1 MNNTGTKKKGM
12 RLKSKLAMVYILA
25 GFLPI
30 VVILFVN
37 YFQMRSVFKSQEKNT
52 LYSFIKR
59 STLDLDDEFKKYAE
73 LAKLITNDENV
84 NDILSTIYLDD
95 NRINEKF
102 DLSVAPSLDTFIY
115 FHNEVSKITIYTDRI
130 VDYKNKY
137 LAPIEE
143 LKKTDWYESIADSR
157 NNNWIAGTDEKTIV
171 LVRKM
176 QSLEENGING
186 YFYEKINYD
195 NVFED
200 LSENISDNYGIC
212 VSDSLGHNIYSYDTF
227 TDKNKEY
234 NLSLPEITKKYPD
247 KNKDYFIVKKTIPET
262 GWNVWLYKPEK
273 LMGTSIRQINIITFG
288 GTLVCLVATFMCIRF
303 TAIFVTTRIAKLQK
317 AVARVEKEDFSY
329 TLNTTSQ
336 DEIGEL
342 ITSFSKME
350 RKLNYLINEV
360 YKSRIKEKEYEMKAL
375 QAQINPHFLYNT
387 LSLINWKAIE
397 AGKRDIS
404 KITLALSA
412 FYRTSLNKGNNITH
426 ISGEIE
432 NMRSYLSIQLML
444 HDDGFDVTE
453 DIDDSVLEYTCP
465 NLILQ
470 PLIENAIDHG
480 IDVMPGDRRGTISVI
495 CKDMDTY
502 IQFVI
507 KDNGIGMTKEQTV
520 KILTKD
526 SKGYG
531 VRNVNERL
539 KLCYG
544 EEYPMII
551 KSKENTGTEVII
563 TIPKKN

>member
-1 MNNTGTKKKGM
+1 MGNTDKKKKGM

-37 YFQMRSVFKSQEKNT
+37 YFQMHSVFKNQEMNT
-52 LYSFIKR
+52 LQSFINR
-59 STLDLDDEFKKYAE
+59 SVQSLDDEFNTYIE
-73 LAKLITNDENV
+73 LADLITTDENV
-84 NDILSTIYLDD
+84 NDILNTVYLDD
-95 NRINEKF
+95 NMADEKF
-102 DLSVAPSLDTFIY
+102 DLSVTPSLDTFKY
-115 FHNEVSKITIYTDRI
+115 FHNEIGRIAIYTDRI
-130 VDYKNKY
+130 EDNKNKY

-143 LKKTDWYESIADSR
+143 IEATDWYNNIIASR
-157 NNNWIAGTDEKTIV
+157 GNNWIIDTAGKTIA

-176 QSLEENGING
+176 QALEESRITG
-186 YFYEKINYD
+186 YFYEEINYD
-195 NVFED
+195 NIFEC
-200 LSENISDNYGIC
+200 LGENISDNYGIY
-212 VSDSLGHNIYSYDTF
+212 VSDNSGQEIYSYNAF
-227 TDKNKEY
+227 NDKNKNY
-234 NLSLPEITKKYPD
+234 NLSLSEIAKKYSD
-247 KNKDYFIVKKTIPET
+247 NKKDYYIVKKAIPKT

-273 LMGTSIRQINIITFG
+273 LMGNSIRQINIITFG

-303 TAIFVTTRIAKLQK
+303 TAIFVTTRIGKLQK

-360 YKSRIKEKEYEMKAL
+360 YKSKIKEKEYEMKAL

-397 AGKRDIS
+397 SGKRDIS

-412 FYRTSLNKGNNITH
+412 FYRTSLNKGNSITH

-480 IDVMPGDRRGTISVI
+480 IDVMPEGRRGAISI
-495 CKDMDTY
+495 SCKDMDTY
-502 IQFVI
+502 IQFIV

-551 KSKENTGTEVII
+551 KSKENAGTEVII

>member
-59 STLDLDDEFKKYAE
+59 SVLDLDDEFKKYAE

-102 DLSVAPSLDTFIY
+102 DQSVAPSLDTFIY

-143 LKKTDWYESIADSR
+143 LKKADWYESIADSR

-186 YFYEKINYD
+186 YFYEKISYD

-212 VSDSLGHNIYSYDTF
+212 VSDRLGQNIYSYDTF

-234 NLSLPEITKKYPD
+234 NLSLSEITKKYPD

-273 LMGTSIRQINIITFG
+273 LMGTYIRQINIITFG

-303 TAIFVTTRIAKLQK
+303 TAIFVTTRIGKLQK

-480 IDVMPGDRRGTISVI
+480 IDVMPEDRRGVISVI

>member
-1 MNNTGTKKKGM
+1 MGNTDKKKKGM

-37 YFQMRSVFKSQEKNT
+37 YFQMRSVFKNQEMNT
-52 LYSFIKR
+52 LQSFINR
-59 STLDLDDEFKKYAE
+59 SVQSLDDEFDTYIELAE
-73 LAKLITNDENV
+73 LITKDENV
-84 NDILSTIYLDD
+84 NDILSTVYLDD
-95 NRINEKF
+95 NMADEKF
-102 DLSVAPSLDTFIY
+102 DLSVTPVLDTFKY
-115 FHNEVSKITIYTDRI
+115 FHNEIGKIAIYTDRI
-130 VDYKNKY
+130 EDNKNKY

-143 LKKTDWYESIADSR
+143 IETADWNNNIITSR
-157 NNNWIAGTDEKTIV
+157 GNNWIIDTAGKTIA

-176 QSLEENGING
+176 QVLEENGITG
-186 YFYEKINYD
+186 YFYEEINYD
-195 NVFED
+195 NIFEC
-200 LSENISDNYGIC
+200 LGENISDNYGIY
-212 VSDSLGHNIYSYDTF
+212 VSDNSGREIYSYNAF
-227 TDKNKEY
+227 NDKNKNY
-234 NLSLPEITKKYPD
+234 NLSLSEIAKKYSD
-247 KNKDYFIVKKTIPET
+247 NKKDYYIVKKAIPKT

-273 LMGTSIRQINIITFG
+273 LMGNSIRQINIITFG

-303 TAIFVTTRIAKLQK
+303 TAIFVTIRIGKLQK

-360 YKSRIKEKEYEMKAL
+360 YKSKIKEKEYEMKAL

-412 FYRTSLNKGNNITH
+412 FYRTSLNKGNSITH

-453 DIDDSVLEYTCP
+453 DIDDSILEYTCP

-480 IDVMPGDRRGTISVI
+480 IDVMPDGRRGAISI
-495 CKDMDTY
+495 SCKDMDTY
-502 IQFVI
+502 ILFIV
-507 KDNGIGMTKEQTV
+507 KDNGIGMTREQTI

-551 KSKENTGTEVII
+551 KSEENAGTEVII

>member
-59 STLDLDDEFKKYAE
+59 STLDLDDKFKKYAE

-102 DLSVAPSLDTFIY
+102 DQSVAPSLDTFIY

-143 LKKTDWYESIADSR
+143 LKKADWYDNIADSR

-212 VSDSLGHNIYSYDTF
+212 VSDRLGQNIYSYDTF

-234 NLSLPEITKKYPD
+234 NLSLPEITKKYSD
-247 KNKDYFIVKKTIPET
+247 MNKDYFIVKKTIPET

-303 TAIFVTTRIAKLQK
+303 TAIFVTTRIGKLQK

-329 TLNTTSQ
+329 ALNTTSQ

-453 DIDDSVLEYTCP
+453 DIDDSILEYTCP

-480 IDVMPGDRRGTISVI
+480 IDVMPEDRRGVISVI

>member
-37 YFQMRSVFKSQEKNT
+37 YFQMRSVFKNQEKNT

-59 STLDLDDEFKKYAE
+59 SVLDLDDEFKKYAE

-143 LKKTDWYESIADSR
+143 LKKADWYDNIADSR

-212 VSDSLGHNIYSYDTF
+212 VSDRLGQNIYSYDTF

-480 IDVMPGDRRGTISVI
+480 IDVMPEDRRGVISVI

>member
-59 STLDLDDEFKKYAE
+59 SVLDLDDEFKKYAE

-102 DLSVAPSLDTFIY
+102 DQSVAPSLDTFIY

-143 LKKTDWYESIADSR
+143 LKKADWYESIADSR

-195 NVFED
+195 NVFKD
-200 LSENISDNYGIC
+200 LSEDISDNYGIC
-212 VSDSLGHNIYSYDTF
+212 VSDSLGQNIYSYDTF

-480 IDVMPGDRRGTISVI
+480 IDVMPEDRRGVISVI

>member
-37 YFQMRSVFKSQEKNT
+37 YFQMRSVFKNQEKNT

-59 STLDLDDEFKKYAE
+59 SVLDLDDEFKKYAE

-102 DLSVAPSLDTFIY
+102 DQSVAPSLDTFIY

-143 LKKTDWYESIADSR
+143 LKKADWYESIADSR

-212 VSDSLGHNIYSYDTF
+212 VSDRLGQNIYSYDTF

-247 KNKDYFIVKKTIPET
+247 KNKDYFIVKKSIPET

-303 TAIFVTTRIAKLQK
+303 TAIFVTTRIGKLQK

-329 TLNTTSQ
+329 TLNTASQ

-480 IDVMPGDRRGTISVI
+480 IDVMPEDRRGVISVI

>member
-59 STLDLDDEFKKYAE
+59 STLDLDDKFKKYAE
-73 LAKLITNDENV
+73 LAKFITNDENV

-102 DLSVAPSLDTFIY
+102 DQSVAPSLDTFIY

-143 LKKTDWYESIADSR
+143 LKKADWYDNIADSR

-212 VSDSLGHNIYSYDTF
+212 VSDRLGQNIYSYDTF

-234 NLSLPEITKKYPD
+234 NLSLPEITKKYSD
-247 KNKDYFIVKKTIPET
+247 MNKDYFIVKKTIPET

-303 TAIFVTTRIAKLQK
+303 TAIFVTTRIGKLQK

-329 TLNTTSQ
+329 ALNTTSQ

-453 DIDDSVLEYTCP
+453 DIDDSILEYTCP
-465 NLILQ
+465 NFILQ

-480 IDVMPGDRRGTISVI
+480 IDVMPEDRRGVISVI

>member
-37 YFQMRSVFKSQEKNT
+37 YFQMRSVFKNQEMNT
-52 LYSFIKR
+52 LYSFINR
-59 STLDLDDEFKKYAE
+59 STLDLDNEFKRYAE
-73 LAKLITNDENV
+73 LAELITKDKNV

-115 FHNEVSKITIYTDRI
+115 FHNEVGKITIYTDRI
-130 VDYKNKY
+130 ADYKNKY

-143 LKKTDWYESIADSR
+143 LKKADWYESIADSR
-157 NNNWIAGTDEKTIV
+157 NNNWIADTDEKTIV

-176 QSLEENGING
+176 QDLEENGITG

-195 NVFED
+195 NVFES
-200 LSENISDNYGIC
+200 LGENISDNYGIC
-212 VSDSLGHNIYSYDTF
+212 VSNSLGQNIYSYDTF
-227 TDKNKEY
+227 TDKNKNY
-234 NLSLPEITKKYPD
+234 NLSLPEITKKYSD

-273 LMGTSIRQINIITFG
+273 LMGSSIRQINIITFG

-303 TAIFVTTRIAKLQK
+303 TAMFVTTRIGKLQK

-480 IDVMPGDRRGTISVI
+480 IDVMPEDRRGVISVI

>member
-1 MNNTGTKKKGM
+1 MDNTDKKKKGM

-37 YFQMRSVFKSQEKNT
+37 YFQMRSVFKNQEMNT
-52 LYSFIKR
+52 LQSFINR
-59 STLDLDDEFKKYAE
+59 SVQNLDDEFNTYIE
-73 LAKLITNDENV
+73 LADLITKDENV
-84 NDILSTIYLDD
+84 NDILSTVYLDD
-95 NRINEKF
+95 NMADEKF
-102 DLSVAPSLDTFIY
+102 DLSVTPVLDTFKY
-115 FHNEVSKITIYTDRI
+115 FHNEIGKIAIYTDRI
-130 VDYKNKY
+130 EDNKNKY

-143 LKKTDWYESIADSR
+143 IEATDWYNNIIASR
-157 NNNWIAGTDEKTIV
+157 GNNWIIDTAGKTIA

-176 QSLEENGING
+176 QALEESGITG
-186 YFYEKINYD
+186 YFYEEINYD
-195 NVFED
+195 NIFEC
-200 LSENISDNYGIC
+200 LGENISDNYGIY
-212 VSDSLGHNIYSYDTF
+212 VSDNSGREVYSYNAF
-227 TDKNKEY
+227 NDKNKNY
-234 NLSLPEITKKYPD
+234 NLSLSEIAKKYSD
-247 KNKDYFIVKKTIPET
+247 NKKDYYIVKKAIPKT

-273 LMGTSIRQINIITFG
+273 LMGNSIRQINIITFG

-303 TAIFVTTRIAKLQK
+303 TAIFVTTRIGKLQK

-360 YKSRIKEKEYEMKAL
+360 YKSKIKEKEYEMKAL

-397 AGKRDIS
+397 AGKKDIS

-412 FYRTSLNKGNNITH
+412 FYRTSLNKGNSITH

-480 IDVMPGDRRGTISVI
+480 IDVMPEGRRGAISI
-495 CKDMDTY
+495 SCKDMDTY
-502 IQFVI
+502 IQFIV

-551 KSKENTGTEVII
+551 KSEKNAGTEVII

>member
-1 MNNTGTKKKGM
+1 MGNTGKKKKGM

-37 YFQMRSVFKSQEKNT
+37 YFQMRSVFKNQEIST
-52 LYSFIKR
+52 LQSFINR
-59 STLDLDDEFKKYAE
+59 SVKSLDNEFCRYAE
-73 LAKLITNDENV
+73 LAELVATDENIG
-84 NDILSTIYLDD
+84 DILSTVYLDD
-95 NRINEKF
+95 NMVNEKF
-102 DLSVAPSLDTFIY
+102 DLSVTPSLDTFKY
-115 FHNEVSKITIYTDRI
+115 FHNEVGRIVIYTDRI
-130 VDYKNKY
+130 INDKNKY

-143 LKKTDWYESIADSR
+143 MEAAKWYNNAINSR
-157 NNNWIAGTDEKTIV
+157 GNNWIIDTDGKNIS

-176 QSLEENGING
+176 QTLEENGITG
-186 YFYEKINYD
+186 YFYEEISYD
-195 NVFED
+195 NIFEC
-200 LSENISDNYGIC
+200 LGENISDNYGIY
-212 VSDSLGHNIYSYDTF
+212 VSDSSEKEIYSYNAF
-227 TDKNKEY
+227 NG
-234 NLSLPEITKKYPD
+234 
-247 KNKDYFIVKKTIPET
+247 KNKDYNLNLTETIKKYSDNKKDYYIVKKTIPKT

-303 TAIFVTTRIAKLQK
+303 TAIFVTTRIGKLQK

-360 YKSRIKEKEYEMKAL
+360 YKSKIKEKEYEMKAL

-412 FYRTSLNKGNNITH
+412 FYRTSLNKGNSITH

-480 IDVMPGDRRGTISVI
+480 IDVMPDGRRGTISI
-495 CKDMDTY
+495 SCKDMDTY
-502 IQFVI
+502 IQFIVR
-507 KDNGIGMTKEQTV
+507 DNGIGMTKEQTV

-544 EEYPMII
+544 EEYPMVI
-551 KSKENTGTEVII
+551 KSVENAGTEVII

>member
-1 MNNTGTKKKGM
+1 MGNTDKKKKGM

-37 YFQMRSVFKSQEKNT
+37 YFQMRSVFKNQEMNT
-52 LYSFIKR
+52 LQNFINR
-59 STLDLDDEFKKYAE
+59 SVQSLDDEFNTYIELAE
-73 LAKLITNDENV
+73 LIIKDENV
-84 NDILSTIYLDD
+84 NDILSTVYLDD
-95 NRINEKF
+95 NMADEKF
-102 DLSVAPSLDTFIY
+102 DLSVTPVLDTFKY
-115 FHNEVSKITIYTDRI
+115 FHNEIGKIAIYTDRI
-130 VDYKNKY
+130 EDNKNKY

-143 LKKTDWYESIADSR
+143 IEATDWYNNIIASR
-157 NNNWIAGTDEKTIV
+157 GNNWIIDTAGKTIA

-176 QSLEENGING
+176 QALEESGITG
-186 YFYEKINYD
+186 YFYEEINYD
-195 NVFED
+195 NIFEC
-200 LSENISDNYGIC
+200 LGENISDNYGIY
-212 VSDSLGHNIYSYDTF
+212 VSDNSGREIYSYNAF
-227 TDKNKEY
+227 NDKNKNY
-234 NLSLPEITKKYPD
+234 NLDLSEIAKKYSD
-247 KNKDYFIVKKTIPET
+247 NKKDYYIVKKAIPKT

-273 LMGTSIRQINIITFG
+273 LMGNSIRQINIITFG

-303 TAIFVTTRIAKLQK
+303 TAIFVTTRIGKLQK

-360 YKSRIKEKEYEMKAL
+360 YKSKIKEKEYEMKAL

-397 AGKRDIS
+397 AGKKDIS

-412 FYRTSLNKGNNITH
+412 FYRTSLNKGNSITH

-480 IDVMPGDRRGTISVI
+480 IDVMPEGRRGAISI
-495 CKDMDTY
+495 SCKDMDTY
-502 IQFVI
+502 IQFIV

-551 KSKENTGTEVII
+551 KSEENAGTEVII

>member
-37 YFQMRSVFKSQEKNT
+37 YFQMRSVFKNQEMNT
-52 LYSFIKR
+52 LYSFINR
-59 STLDLDDEFKKYAE
+59 STLDLDNEFKRYAE
-73 LAKLITNDENV
+73 LAELITKDKNV

-130 VDYKNKY
+130 ADYKNKY

-143 LKKTDWYESIADSR
+143 LKKADWYDTITASR
-157 NNNWIAGTDEKTIV
+157 NNNWIADTDEKTIV

-176 QSLEENGING
+176 QDLEENGITG

-195 NVFED
+195 NVFES
-200 LSENISDNYGIC
+200 LGENISDNYGIC
-212 VSDSLGHNIYSYDTF
+212 FSGSLGQNIYSYDTF
-227 TDKNKEY
+227 TDKNKNY
-234 NLSLPEITKKYPD
+234 NLSLPEITKKYSD

-273 LMGTSIRQINIITFG
+273 LMGNSIRQINIITFG

-303 TAIFVTTRIAKLQK
+303 TAIFVTTRIGKLQK

-360 YKSRIKEKEYEMKAL
+360 YKSKIKEKEYEMKAL

-404 KITLALSA
+404 KITLTLSA

-453 DIDDSVLEYTCP
+453 DIDDSILEYTCP

-480 IDVMPGDRRGTISVI
+480 IDVMPDGRRGAISI
-495 CKDMDTY
+495 SCKDMDTY
-502 IQFVI
+502 IQFIV
-507 KDNGIGMTKEQTV
+507 KDNGIGMTREQTI

>member
-59 STLDLDDEFKKYAE
+59 STLDLDDKFKKYAE

-102 DLSVAPSLDTFIY
+102 DQSVAPSLDTFIY

-143 LKKTDWYESIADSR
+143 LKKADWYDNIADSR

-212 VSDSLGHNIYSYDTF
+212 VSDRLGQNIYSYDTF

-234 NLSLPEITKKYPD
+234 NLSLPEITKKYSD
-247 KNKDYFIVKKTIPET
+247 MNKDYFIVKKTIPET

-303 TAIFVTTRIAKLQK
+303 TAIFVTTRIGKLQK

-329 TLNTTSQ
+329 ALNITSQ

-453 DIDDSVLEYTCP
+453 DIDDSILEYTCP

-480 IDVMPGDRRGTISVI
+480 IDVMPEDRRGVISVI

>member
-52 LYSFIKR
+52 LHSFIKR
-59 STLDLDDEFKKYAE
+59 SVLDLDDEFKRYAE

-102 DLSVAPSLDTFIY
+102 DLSVAPSLDTFKY

-143 LKKTDWYESIADSR
+143 LKKADWYDNIADSR
-157 NNNWIAGTDEKTIV
+157 NNNWIANTDEKTIV

-176 QSLEENGING
+176 QALEENGITG

-212 VSDSLGHNIYSYDTF
+212 VSDSLGQNIYSYDTF

-247 KNKDYFIVKKTIPET
+247 KNKDYFIVKKSIPET

-303 TAIFVTTRIAKLQK
+303 TAIFVTTRIGKLQK

-329 TLNTTSQ
+329 TLNTASQ

>member
-37 YFQMRSVFKSQEKNT
+37 YFQMRSVFKNQETNT
-52 LYSFIKR
+52 LYSFINR
-59 STLDLDDEFKKYAE
+59 STLDLDDKFKKYAE

-143 LKKTDWYESIADSR
+143 LKKADWYDNIADSR

-212 VSDSLGHNIYSYDTF
+212 VSDRQGQNIYSYDTF

-234 NLSLPEITKKYPD
+234 NLSLPEITKKYTD
-247 KNKDYFIVKKTIPET
+247 KNKDYFIIKKTIPET

-303 TAIFVTTRIAKLQK
+303 TAIFVTTRIGKLQK

-329 TLNTTSQ
+329 ALNTTSQ

-480 IDVMPGDRRGTISVI
+480 IDVMPEDRRGVISVI

>member
-37 YFQMRSVFKSQEKNT
+37 YFQMRSVFKNQEKNT

-59 STLDLDDEFKKYAE
+59 SVLDLDDEFKKYAE

-143 LKKTDWYESIADSR
+143 LKKADWYESIADSR

-212 VSDSLGHNIYSYDTF
+212 VSDRLGQNIYSYDTF

-234 NLSLPEITKKYPD
+234 NLSLSEITKKYPD

-303 TAIFVTTRIAKLQK
+303 TAIFVTTRIGKLQK

-329 TLNTTSQ
+329 ALNTTSQ

-453 DIDDSVLEYTCP
+453 DIDDSVLGYTCP

-480 IDVMPGDRRGTISVI
+480 IDVMPEDRRGVISVI

>member
-1 MNNTGTKKKGM
+1 MGNTDKKKKGM

-37 YFQMRSVFKSQEKNT
+37 YFQMRSVFKNQEMNT
-52 LYSFIKR
+52 LQNFINR
-59 STLDLDDEFKKYAE
+59 SVQSLDDEFNTYIE
-73 LAKLITNDENV
+73 LAGLITKDENV
-84 NDILSTIYLDD
+84 NDILSTVYLDD
-95 NRINEKF
+95 NMADEKF
-102 DLSVAPSLDTFIY
+102 DLSVTPVLDTFRY
-115 FHNEVSKITIYTDRI
+115 FHNEIGKIAIYTDRI
-130 VDYKNKY
+130 EDNKNKY

-143 LKKTDWYESIADSR
+143 IEATDWYNNIIASR
-157 NNNWIAGTDEKTIV
+157 GNNWIIDTAGKTIA

-176 QSLEENGING
+176 QALEESGITG
-186 YFYEKINYD
+186 YFYEEINYD
-195 NVFED
+195 NIFEC
-200 LSENISDNYGIC
+200 LGENISDNYGIY
-212 VSDSLGHNIYSYDTF
+212 VSDNSGQEIYSYNAF
-227 TDKNKEY
+227 NDKNKNY
-234 NLSLPEITKKYPD
+234 NLDLSEIAKKYSD
-247 KNKDYFIVKKTIPET
+247 NKKDYYIVKKAIPKT

-273 LMGTSIRQINIITFG
+273 LMGNSIRQINIITFG

-303 TAIFVTTRIAKLQK
+303 TAIFVTTRIGKLQK

-360 YKSRIKEKEYEMKAL
+360 YKSKIKEKEYEMKAL

-397 AGKRDIS
+397 AGKKDIS

-412 FYRTSLNKGNNITH
+412 FYRTSLNKGNSITH

-480 IDVMPGDRRGTISVI
+480 IDVMPEGRRGAISI
-495 CKDMDTY
+495 SCKDMDTY
-502 IQFVI
+502 IQFIV

-551 KSKENTGTEVII
+551 KSEENAGTEVII

>member
-59 STLDLDDEFKKYAE
+59 STLDLDDKFKKYAE

-102 DLSVAPSLDTFIY
+102 DQSVAPSLDTFIY
-115 FHNEVSKITIYTDRI
+115 FHNEVNKITIYTDRI
-130 VDYKNKY
+130 ADYRNKY

-157 NNNWIAGTDEKTIV
+157 NNNWIADTDEKTIV
-171 LVRKM
+171 LVRKV

-195 NVFED
+195 NVFES

-212 VSDSLGHNIYSYDTF
+212 VSDSLGQNIYSYDTF

-247 KNKDYFIVKKTIPET
+247 KNKDYFIVKKSIPET

-303 TAIFVTTRIAKLQK
+303 TAIFVTTRIGKLQK

-329 TLNTTSQ
+329 TLNTASQ

-453 DIDDSVLEYTCP
+453 DIDDSVLGYTCP

-480 IDVMPGDRRGTISVI
+480 IDVMPEDRRGVISVI

>member
-59 STLDLDDEFKKYAE
+59 STLDLDDKFKKYAE

-102 DLSVAPSLDTFIY
+102 DQSVAPSLDTFIY

-143 LKKTDWYESIADSR
+143 LKKADWYDNIADSR

-212 VSDSLGHNIYSYDTF
+212 VSDRLGQNIYSYDTF

-234 NLSLPEITKKYPD
+234 NLSLPEITKKYSD
-247 KNKDYFIVKKTIPET
+247 MNKDYFIVKKTIPET

-303 TAIFVTTRIAKLQK
+303 TTIFVTTRIGKLQK

-329 TLNTTSQ
+329 ALNTTSQ

-453 DIDDSVLEYTCP
+453 DIDDSILEYTCP

-480 IDVMPGDRRGTISVI
+480 IDVMPEDRRGVISVI

>member
-1 MNNTGTKKKGM
+1 MGNTDKKKKGM

-37 YFQMRSVFKSQEKNT
+37 YFQMHSVFKNQEMNT
-52 LYSFIKR
+52 LQSFINR
-59 STLDLDDEFKKYAE
+59 SVQSLDDEFNTYIE
-73 LAKLITNDENV
+73 LADLITTDENV
-84 NDILSTIYLDD
+84 NDILNTVYLDD
-95 NRINEKF
+95 NMADEKF
-102 DLSVAPSLDTFIY
+102 DLSVTPSLDTFKY
-115 FHNEVSKITIYTDRI
+115 FHNEIGRIAIYTDRI
-130 VDYKNKY
+130 EDNKNKY

-143 LKKTDWYESIADSR
+143 IEATDWYNNIIASR
-157 NNNWIAGTDEKTIV
+157 GNNWIIDTAGKTIA

-176 QSLEENGING
+176 QALEESRITG
-186 YFYEKINYD
+186 YFYEEINYD
-195 NVFED
+195 NIFEC
-200 LSENISDNYGIC
+200 LGENISDNYGIY
-212 VSDSLGHNIYSYDTF
+212 VSDNSGQEIYSYNAF
-227 TDKNKEY
+227 NDKNKNY
-234 NLSLPEITKKYPD
+234 NLSLSEIAKKYSD
-247 KNKDYFIVKKTIPET
+247 NKKDYYIVKKAIPKT

-273 LMGTSIRQINIITFG
+273 LMGNSIRQINIITFG

-303 TAIFVTTRIAKLQK
+303 TAIFVTTRIGKLQK

-360 YKSRIKEKEYEMKAL
+360 YKSKIKEKEYEMKAL

-397 AGKRDIS
+397 SGKRDIS

-412 FYRTSLNKGNNITH
+412 FYRTSLNKGNSITH

-480 IDVMPGDRRGTISVI
+480 IDVMPEGRRGAISI
-495 CKDMDTY
+495 SCKDMDTY
-502 IQFVI
+502 IQFIV
-507 KDNGIGMTKEQTV
+507 KDNGIGMTKEHTV

-551 KSKENTGTEVII
+551 KSKENAGTEVII

>member
-37 YFQMRSVFKSQEKNT
+37 YFQMRSVFKNQEKNT

-59 STLDLDDEFKKYAE
+59 SVLDLDDEFKKYAE
-73 LAKLITNDENV
+73 LAILITNDENV

-102 DLSVAPSLDTFIY
+102 DQSVAPSLDTFIY

-143 LKKTDWYESIADSR
+143 LKKADWYESIADSR

-200 LSENISDNYGIC
+200 LSEDISDNYGIC
-212 VSDSLGHNIYSYDTF
+212 VSDRLGQNIYSYDTF

-453 DIDDSVLEYTCP
+453 DIDDSVLRYTCP

-480 IDVMPGDRRGTISVI
+480 IDVMPEDRRGVISVI

>member
-52 LYSFIKR
+52 LHSFIKR
-59 STLDLDDEFKKYAE
+59 SVLDLDDEFKRYAE

-143 LKKTDWYESIADSR
+143 LKKADWYDNIADSR
-157 NNNWIAGTDEKTIV
+157 NNNWIANTDEKTIV

-176 QSLEENGING
+176 QALEENGITG

-212 VSDSLGHNIYSYDTF
+212 VSDSLGQNIYSYDTF

-247 KNKDYFIVKKTIPET
+247 KNKDYFIVKKSIPET
-262 GWNVWLYKPEK
+262 GWNAWLYKPEK

-303 TAIFVTTRIAKLQK
+303 TAIFVTTRIGKLQK

-329 TLNTTSQ
+329 TLNTASQ

>member
-59 STLDLDDEFKKYAE
+59 STLDLDDKFKKYAE
-73 LAKLITNDENV
+73 LAKFITNDENV

-102 DLSVAPSLDTFIY
+102 DQSAAPSLDTFIY

-143 LKKTDWYESIADSR
+143 LKKADWYDNIADSR

-212 VSDSLGHNIYSYDTF
+212 VSDRLGQNIYSYDTF

-234 NLSLPEITKKYPD
+234 NLSLPEITKKYSD
-247 KNKDYFIVKKTIPET
+247 MNKDYFIVKKTIPET

-303 TAIFVTTRIAKLQK
+303 TAIFVTTRIGKLQK

-329 TLNTTSQ
+329 ALNTTSQ

-453 DIDDSVLEYTCP
+453 DIDDSILEYTCP

-480 IDVMPGDRRGTISVI
+480 IDVMPEDRRGVISVI